1 MHVEEAT
8 NTILESPYGI
18 HSLVVYSN
26 MKTLREFWSFYLK
39 KSIEEKDE
47 LVYLA
52 PFYDTV
58 DSVRKSLADLGHMS
72 IDVTRFETDEKSL
85 ILVDSLEH
93 YIDNNGSALGTK
105 SQLKSIQQLVKY
117 TNDLEKKGA
126 SILGDMGA
134 FLFKNQMQNLL
145 NYELNLPSRFDMN
158 LKGVCMYHQKD
169 F

>member
-1 MHVEEAT
+1 
-8 NTILESPYGI
+8 
-18 HSLVVYSN
+18 
-26 MKTLREFWSFYLK
+26 
-39 KSIEEKDE
+39 
-47 LVYLA
+47 
-52 PFYDTV
+52 
-58 DSVRKSLADLGHMS
+58 MS

-93 YIDNNGSALGTK
+93 YIDNNGSALATK

-134 FLFKNQMQNLL
+134 FLFKNQIQNLL
-145 NYELNLPSRFDMN
+145 NYELNLASRFDMN

-169 F
+169 FERLSEDSQKKIIEHHTIAVKI